1 MNEVKQ
7 RKGRKDAA
15 GERSRA
21 ALQAGKLQHIVD
33 QPRQAHGFAE
43 NDVVNLLALFFGL
56 DQTVAQRLDQRAH
69 GGQRRAQLMRNVGH
83 VIAAGLFQP
92 LGAGHVGNDSDAA
105 AHFAALR
112 EQRRDGDVQRD
123 VALPDGLFNGLS
135 QGKRFVEHR
144 ENVRRGGAHVIGV

>member
-1 MNEVKQ
+1 
-7 RKGRKDAA
+7 
-15 GERSRA
+15 
-21 ALQAGKLQHIVD
+21 
-33 QPRQAHGFAE
+33 
-43 NDVVNLLALFFGL
+43 
-56 DQTVAQRLDQRAH
+56 
-69 GGQRRAQLMRNVGH
+69 MRNVGH

-135 QGKRFVEHR
+135 RGKRFVEHR